1 MTELAPTATRSG
13 RVSRSRH
20 RVGWGLAL
28 LSALPLI
35 AAEAKADPPPHERTE
50 QASPAEPTLPE
61 MTVRAQREAMERRV
75 WAFVTSGIRK
85 PFEASLSRWNN
96 PICPLV
102 VGLPQEKDQFVRARL
117 SEIALAAGAQLATQ
131 PCQANF
137 AVIVAAEPDAVL
149 KAWYKRDYH
158 LFGETTGNRINEW
171 LKTPRPVRVWY
182 NVESGSAS
190 GVPYARAPPGTLS
203 TPPGMSIPFDNFAE
217 DSHLVYNAVRDFS
230 SVIVVIDSGRT
241 KETNLNGLADY
252 AAMLGLAEIQ
262 PDADF
267 GEVPTILRLFST
279 SQGAKPTSLSD
290 WDTSLLKAL
299 YKTGQA
305 NRYQRSEIIQSMVNH
320 LAP

>member
-1 MTELAPTATRSG
+1 
-13 RVSRSRH
+13 
-20 RVGWGLAL
+20 VGWGLAV
-28 LSALPLI
+28 LSALSLI
-35 AAEAKADPPPHERTE
+35 AGDAKADPPPHKQAE
-50 QASPAEPTLPE
+50 QAPPTQATLPE

-102 VGLPQEKDQFVRARL
+102 VGLPQEKDKLVRARL
-117 SEIALAAGAQLATQ
+117 SEIAVAAGAHLAPL

-137 AVIVAAEPDAVL
+137 AVIVAAEPDVVL

-158 LFGETTGNRINEW
+158 LFGNATESRINEW

-190 GVPYARAPPGTLS
+190 GLSYAMAPPGFFS
-203 TPPGMSIPFDNFAE
+203 TPPGMSIPIDNSAE

-230 SVIVVIDSGRT
+230 SVIVAIDSGRT
-241 KETNLNGLADY
+241 KGTNLNRLADY
-252 AAMLGLAEIQ
+252 AAMVGLAEIQ
-262 PDADF
+262 PDADV

-279 SQGAKPTSLSD
+279 SEGAKPTSLSE
-290 WDTSLLKAL
+290 WDTALLTAL
-299 YKTGQA
+299 YKSGQK